1 MVALYDEQEVME
13 RYVASQVKESEIRAT
28 ILTYKRLGK
37 STDDAIADIIVQFG
51 LSTKSAEAKAKQY
64 WT

>member
-28 ILTYKRLGK
+28 VMTLRALGK
-37 STDDAIADIIVQFG
+37 SMSEAVDFIMSRFG
-51 LSTKSAEAKAKQY
+51 LSISSAEAKAKQY